1 MADRHTLFVCRD
13 VSVYTIP
20 PAPTGRGHRAAD
32 WRTDALVFRG
42 RLVVE
47 AAGDDAEVRLLD
59 TTNGDLFAVAPVP
72 HGGRA
77 AAVEPALDSSRNFAL
92 RLVDGGTGRAA
103 VVGLSFRERGDAF
116 DFNVALADH
125 ETRVARAREG
135 GGGGMAPASA
145 GGAAASAAPGGGGT
159 AAPAAPPSG
168 AFALKAG
175 QTITVK
181 KPAVASTT
189 GGGLLARAGG
199 AGGAVALPPP
209 PVDPFSAA
217 AVAAAAV
224 APAATTPFAPPP
236 PPPPPPAADPFAP
249 SDAGARGGGGGGG
262 GGDGG
267 WATFD

>member
-59 TTNGDLFAVAPVP
+59 ATGGDLFAVAPVP

-103 VVGLSFRERGDAF
+103 VVGLSFPERNDAF

-125 ETRVARAREG
+125 ETRVARAKDGETG
-135 GGGGMAPASA
+135 VA
-145 GGAAASAAPGGGGT
+145 GAAAAAAAAPGT
-159 AAPAAPPSG
+159 SVAATPAPPPSD

-181 KPAVASTT
+181 KPAVASAT

-199 AGGAVALPPP
+199 AGGAAPLPPP
-209 PVDPFSAA
+209 PVDPFSTGVGAPTAA
-217 AVAAAAV
+217 N
-224 APAATTPFAPPP
+224 PFSSAPPP
-236 PPPPPPAADPFAP
+236 PAPAADPFAP
-249 SDAGARGGGGGGG
+249 SGAGASGGGGG